1 MPEKVTGLVFQTFN
15 QWVWFATDAV
25 VVAMVYSMTSVVRR
39 GLALI
44 GAV

>member
-25 VVAMVYSMTSVVRR
+25 VAMVYSMTSVVRR